1 MIPRTTTLL
10 CLLSA
15 PLVGQDVAPPRPAL
29 PDLPASVR
37 SAGMAGIAV
46 PLPGDAA
53 VMFVNPSS
61 IGPLRRLS
69 VEASYARLPD
79 ESWYTTGAA
88 ALRVGRVSVGGGY
101 RYLDFES
108 AGPISDNL
116 QWVAA
121 LAGRLAPFHLGV
133 SAKYVA
139 VEDSSGQV
147 YRTLTEDAGVTLAFF
162 DIAAVAL
169 SFNNLGRS
177 RISGARLDLPASTH
191 FGFSLNL
198 IDTYSNGRL
207 LATSEVVW
215 TDGSP
220 RRTLLGLEGG
230 VVVSG
235 IGVVARV
242 GHGAQPPES
251 GAGKTAYGGS
261 LVLSRAR
268 IDYAYQPRTSIGRS
282 VHLVGLHW
290 TP

>member
-1 MIPRTTTLL
+1 MIVRAAALL
-10 CLLSA
+10 GLVSA
-15 PLVGQDVAPPRPAL
+15 PLAGQGVTPPRPAL

-37 SAGMAGIAV
+37 SAGLAGIAV

-53 VMFVNPSS
+53 VVFVNPSS

-69 VEASYARLPD
+69 VEASYASLSGDR
-79 ESWYTTGAA
+79 WYTTGAA
-88 ALRVGRVSVGGGY
+88 ALRVGRLSAGGGY
-101 RYLDFES
+101 RYLDYTGDGPV
-108 AGPISDNL
+108 AGNL

-121 LAGRLAPFHLGV
+121 VAGRVAPFHLGV

-139 VEDSSGQV
+139 VEDSSGEV
-147 YRTLTEDAGVTLAFF
+147 YRTLTEDAAVTLAFF

-177 RISGARLDLPASTH
+177 RLSGARLDLPASTH
-191 FGFSLNL
+191 LGFSLNL

-207 LATSEVVW
+207 LATAETIW
-215 TDGSP
+215 THDAP
-220 RRTLLGLEGG
+220 RRTLIGLEGG

-235 IGVVARV
+235 VGLVARV
-242 GHGAQPPES
+242 GHGGQPQGS

-268 IDYAYQPRTSIGRS
+268 IDYAFQPRTSVGRS

>member
-1 MIPRTTTLL
+1 MNGRAAL
-10 CLLSA
+10 LLSILAA
-15 PLVGQDVAPPRPAL
+15 PLGAQEVAPPRSAL
-29 PDLPASVR
+29 ADLPASVR
-37 SAGMAGIAV
+37 SAGLAGIAV

-79 ESWYTTGAA
+79 QSWYTTGAA
-88 ALRVGRVSVGGGY
+88 ALRVGPVSAGGGY
-101 RYLDFES
+101 RYLDFRDDS
-108 AGPISDNL
+108 PVSDNL

-121 LAGRLAPFHLGV
+121 VAGRLAPFHVGA
-133 SAKYVA
+133 SARYVA

-162 DIAAVAL
+162 DIAALAL

-177 RISGARLDLPASTH
+177 RLSGARLELPASTH
-191 FGFSLNL
+191 LGFSLNL

-207 LATSEVVW
+207 LATSEVIW

-235 IGVVARV
+235 VGVVARV
-242 GHGAQPPES
+242 GHGAQPEGS
-251 GAGKTAYGGS
+251 GAGKTAYGAS

-268 IDYAYQPRTSIGRS
+268 VDYAYQPRTSIGRS